1 MKDVLSV
8 FQISKQADSKTR
20 KRANSKALVE
30 QSVIDLCEEVREDHS
45 IMGCRKIHTSYASDL
60 GLGRDSFL
68 RICGQNGLFIK
79 RKSSP
84 VITTRAVK
92 DKFVPNLIE
101 GRTINKI
108 NQVWQSDIFYYKHRG
123 RDYYVFTIIDV
134 YSRKLLALHCA
145 NSLHAEHLLTALKM
159 AVKRRKG
166 QKIQGCIFH
175 SDRGSQYFAKSVIKF
190 LKDHK
195 MRRSMG
201 LRAQQNAYAER
212 VQGTIKQEYLDH
224 MGEELPLEKLTQA
237 ACNLYNNK
245 RPHMELN
252 YLTPTQ
258 FEEQINNQ
266 PTDNRPKVHIY
277 QWVEKEFTILPLPN
291 KKEKRSKKEKS
302 TTTLVSI

>member
-1 MKDVLSV
+1 MSV

-20 KRANSKALVE
+20 KRANRKALVE
-30 QSVIDLCEEVREDHS
+30 QDVIALCGKVRKKHFV
-45 IMGCRKIHTSYASDL
+45 IGCRKIHTTYASNL

-68 RICGQNGLFIK
+68 RICGENGLFIRRK
-79 RKSSP
+79 RSS

-101 GRTINKI
+101 GRTINEI
-108 NQVWQSDIFYYKHRG
+108 NQVWQSDIFYYKYRG
-123 RDYYVFTIIDV
+123 KDCYVFTIIDV
-134 YSRKLLALHCA
+134 YSRKLLALHSA
-145 NSLHAEHLLTALKM
+145 KSLHAEHLLTALKI
-159 AVKRRKG
+159 AVKKRKG

-175 SDRGSQYFAKSVIKF
+175 SDRGSQYFANDVVEF
-190 LKDHK
+190 LKENK

-212 VQGTIKQEYLDH
+212 VQGTIKHEYLDH
-224 MGEELPLEKLTQA
+224 MGEELPLEMQTRI
-237 ACNLYNNK
+237 ACNRYNDK
-245 RPHMELN
+245 RPHLELDN
-252 YLTPTQ
+252 LTPTQ
-258 FEEQINNQ
+258 FEEIINNQ
-266 PTDNRPKVHIY
+266 PTNKRPKVHIY